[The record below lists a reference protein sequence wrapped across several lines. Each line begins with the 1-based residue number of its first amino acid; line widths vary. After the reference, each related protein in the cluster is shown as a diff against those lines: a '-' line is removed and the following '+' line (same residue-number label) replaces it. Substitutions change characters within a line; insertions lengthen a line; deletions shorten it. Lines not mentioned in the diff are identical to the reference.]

1 MKTHKILLTGAGGQI
16 GIELTARLREKYGR
30 EAVLATDVQV
40 SPVLDAGGPF
50 ELLDVTDGKSLEA
63 LFAKFKPTQVYH
75 LASLLSATSER
86 KPRLAWEVNVNGLLL
101 VLEACRAHGSR
112 LFWPS
117 SIAVFGPNTPRIM
130 TPQRTVIDP
139 STIYGIGKLTGER
152 WCAYYKAKHGMDVRS
167 LRYPGLISYAAFP
180 GGGTTDYAVDIFF
193 QAVQRGAY
201 TCYLGPDTALP
212 MMYMDD
218 AIRGTLELMEAP
230 VEALKTEEG
239 YNFAA
244 LSFTPAELARAV
256 QVQMPTFGM
265 DYQMDERQA
274 IADSWPASIDDQQA
288 RDEWGWKPRFD
299 LPAIVSA
306 MLEGVS
312 RKLAETAERP

>member
-1 MKTHKILLTGAGGQI
+1 MKTHEILLTGAGGQI
-16 GIELTARLREKYGR
+16 GIELTARLRSTYGR
-30 EAVLATDVQV
+30 DAVLATDVQP
-40 SPVLDAGGPF
+40 SAALEADGPF
-50 ELLDVTDGKSLEA
+50 ELLDVTDGKALDA
-63 LFAKFKPTQVYH
+63 LFARVKPRQVYH

-86 KPRLAWEVNVNGLLL
+86 KPKLAWEVNVNGLLL
-101 VLEACRAHGSR
+101 VLEACRTHSTR

-117 SIAVFGPNTPRIM
+117 SIAVFGPNTPRVM

-152 WCAYYKAKHGMDVRS
+152 WCAYYKAKHGLDVRS
-167 LRYPGLISYAAFP
+167 LRYPGLISYAVFP

-218 AIRGTLELMEAP
+218 AIRGTMELMEAP
-230 VEALKTEEG
+230 AAALKTEEG

-244 LSFTPAELARAV
+244 LSFTPAELARAI
-256 QVQMPTFGM
+256 QAQMPSFVM
-265 DYQMDERQA
+265 DYRIDERQA
-274 IADSWPASIDDQQA
+274 IADSWPASIDDREA
-288 RDEWGWKPRFD
+288 REEWGWTPRFD
-299 LPAIVSA
+299 LPGIVRT
-306 MLEGVS
+306 MLEGVP
-312 RKLAETAERP
+312 RKLAATAG